1 MQARRS
7 KGLTQVQLAELIG
20 SSQRAISHYETIAEF
35 PPSNVIVTLAKA
47 LDVTSDELL
56 GLKPP
61 KVQPKVREDPESRRL
76 WKTFQLVAD
85 LPERDRRAVVR
96 LIQSLVSAKQ
106 LKQSGAK
113 KAG

>member
-1 MQARRS
+1 MHARRA
-7 KGLTQVQLAELIG
+7 KGLTQVQLAEAIG

-35 PPSNVIVTLAKA
+35 PPANVLVELAKA

-61 KVQPKVREDPESRRL
+61 PPQARPREDAESRRL
-76 WKTFQLVAD
+76 WKTFQQVTD

-96 LIQSLVSAKQ
+96 LIQSLISAKQ
-106 LKQSGAK
+106 LKQTSAK